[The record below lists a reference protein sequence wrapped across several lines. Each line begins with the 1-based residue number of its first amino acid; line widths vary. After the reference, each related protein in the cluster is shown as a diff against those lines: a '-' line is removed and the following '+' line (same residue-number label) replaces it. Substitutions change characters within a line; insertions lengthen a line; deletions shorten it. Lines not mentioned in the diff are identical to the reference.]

1 MTVFEVAAVGLAMLH
16 ELAEPYPMTGTSRSD
31 VLDRVYDALAG
42 PETDRRRR
50 IEWALQAGGEV
61 R

>member
-1 MTVFEVAAVGLAMLH
+1 MTIFEVAALALALLH
-16 ELAEPYPMTGTSRSD
+16 ELAEPYPMTETSKAD
-31 VLDRVYDALAG
+31 VLDRVYESLSG
-42 PETDRRRR
+42 VEPDRRKR

>member
-1 MTVFEVAAVGLAMLH
+1 MTQ
-16 ELAEPYPMTGTSRSD
+16 TSKAD
-31 VLDRVYDALAG
+31 VLDRVYESLSG
-42 PETDRRRR
+42 VEPDRRKR